1 MHEDGRVQC
10 ASYTHARRHPMVL
23 GRIAGWAPPFQLT
36 ITQVL
41 VVLGTFMVVTW
52 TWSLWAPH
60 LPATI
65 SYLVAAGAPVAAAW
79 VVRHVRLEGRSLART
94 ALGYLTLLS
103 MPRAGRVAGR
113 PLRIGRPHHTGAT
126 VWLSCGA
133 ER

>member
-1 MHEDGRVQC
+1 MGDAGRLQC

-41 VVLGTFMVVTW
+41 VVLGTFMFVTW
-52 TWSLWAPH
+52 SWSLWAPH

-65 SYLVAAGAPVAAAW
+65 SFLAAAGAPIAAAW
-79 VVRHVRLEGRSLART
+79 AVRHLRLEGRSLART

-103 MPRAGRVAGR
+103 MPRAGRVGGR
-113 PLRIGRPHHTGAT
+113 PLRTGRAVHTGAT
-126 VWLSCGA
+126 VWISVGL
-133 ER
+133 EP